1 MADMRRTKVDAV
13 IRAKIVN
20 LYNGGLSSSAIG
32 ERFGLAQGTVTTA
45 LRKAGVT
52 LDGRHRADYCGG
64 AGVKSAR
71 RVHAYLR

>member
-1 MADMRRTKVDAV
+1 MRRTKINDD
-13 IRAKIVN
+13 ILAKMVR

-32 ERFGLAQGTVTTA
+32 ERFGVSQGTVINA

-64 AGVKSAR
+64 AGVKSSR
-71 RVHAYLR
+71 RVHAYVR